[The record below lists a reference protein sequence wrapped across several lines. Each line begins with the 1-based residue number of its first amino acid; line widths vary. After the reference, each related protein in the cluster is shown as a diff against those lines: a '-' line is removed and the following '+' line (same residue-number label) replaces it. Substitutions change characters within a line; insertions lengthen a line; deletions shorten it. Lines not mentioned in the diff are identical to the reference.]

1 MKNHYEALRGPQLRV
16 PFHRYAGQH
25 GRVVSIER
33 FDASAAGAEV
43 LERFGITPEDVV
55 RAAPS
60 RWSAVASGSSPP
72 PRKGGFFV
80 QNIEQLERTARFLV
94 AAGKGILAADEST
107 RTMTKRLEA
116 NGLESTA
123 ESRRRYREM
132 LLLAPGLEEHISG
145 VILSDETFGQA
156 ASDGRPFPR
165 ALAER
170 AILPG
175 IKVDT
180 GATPLAGAPGE
191 TVTEGLDRLRERL
204 ESYAARARF
213 AKWRAVIA
221 VDEERPTAR
230 CVEANAHALARYAAL
245 CQEAGI
251 VPIVEPEVLMDGEH
265 SIGRCAEVTERV
277 QHAVFAELLAQGV
290 ALEGIVLKPN
300 MVVPGAAAVPRAT
313 VDEVADAT
321 LRVLRRTVPAAV
333 PGIAFLSGGQSPEL
347 ATAHLQALAAR
358 GPHPWQ
364 LTFSYARALQDP
376 ALAAWSRDSAC
387 PDVAREA
394 LLGRARANGLA
405 RDGAWWPE
413 VDAAPVV

>member
-1 MKNHYEALRGPQLRV
+1 M
-16 PFHRYAGQH
+16 
-25 GRVVSIER
+25 
-33 FDASAAGAEV
+33 
-43 LERFGITPEDVV
+43 
-55 RAAPS
+55 
-60 RWSAVASGSSPP
+60 
-72 PRKGGFFV
+72 
-80 QNIEQLERTARFLV
+80 
-94 AAGKGILAADEST
+94 
-107 RTMTKRLEA
+107 
-116 NGLESTA
+116 
-123 ESRRRYREM
+123 
-132 LLLAPGLEEHISG
+132 
-145 VILSDETFGQA
+145 
-156 ASDGRPFPR
+156 
-165 ALAER
+165 LAER

-204 ESYAARARF
+204 ESYGARARF

-251 VPIVEPEVLMDGEH
+251 LPIVEPEVLMDGEH

-277 QHAVFAELLAQGV
+277 QHAVFAELVAQGV

-300 MVVPGAAAVPRAT
+300 MVVSGAAAVPQAT

-321 LRVLRRTVPAAV
+321 LRVLRRTVPPAV

-376 ALAAWSRDSAC
+376 ALAAWSRDGAR

-394 LLGRARANGLA
+394 LLGRVRANGLA
-405 RDGAWWPE
+405 RDGAWSPE
-413 VDAAPVV
+413 VDAAPVA

>member
-1 MKNHYEALRGPQLRV
+1 VH
-16 PFHRYAGQH
+16 
-25 GRVVSIER
+25 
-33 FDASAAGAEV
+33 
-43 LERFGITPEDVV
+43 
-55 RAAPS
+55 
-60 RWSAVASGSSPP
+60 
-72 PRKGGFFV
+72 
-80 QNIEQLERTARFLV
+80 NIEQLERTARFLV
-94 AAGKGILAADEST
+94 TAGKGILAADEST

-116 NGLESTA
+116 NGLESTP

-145 VILSDETFGQA
+145 VILYHETFGQDV
-156 ASDGRPFPR
+156 SGGRPFPR

-180 GATPLAGAPGE
+180 GAKPLAGAPGE
-191 TVTEGLDRLRERL
+191 TVTEGLDSLRERL
-204 ESYAARARF
+204 EGYGARGARF

-221 VDEERPTAR
+221 VDEQRPTAR

-265 SIGRCAEVTERV
+265 SIERCAAVTERV
-277 QHAVFAELLAQGV
+277 QRAVFFALTAQGV

-300 MVVPGAAAVPRAT
+300 MVVPGATAEPQAT

-333 PGIAFLSGGQSPEL
+333 PGVAFLSGGQSPEL

-364 LTFSYARALQDP
+364 LTFSYGRALQDP
-376 ALAAWSRDSAC
+376 ALAAWSSDDARM
-387 PDVAREA
+387 DVAREA
-394 LLGRARANGLA
+394 LLARVRANGAA
-405 RDGAWWPE
+405 RDAAWSPDA
-413 VDAAPVV
+413 DAALAA

>member
-1 MKNHYEALRGPQLRV
+1 MQ
-16 PFHRYAGQH
+16 
-25 GRVVSIER
+25 S
-33 FDASAAGAEV
+33 
-43 LERFGITPEDVV
+43 
-55 RAAPS
+55 
-60 RWSAVASGSSPP
+60 
-72 PRKGGFFV
+72 
-80 QNIEQLERTARFLV
+80 IEQLEQTARFLV

-107 RTMTKRLEA
+107 GTMTRRMEA
-116 NGLESTA
+116 HGVESTV

-132 LLLAPGLEEHISG
+132 LLLAPGLEKHISG
-145 VILSDETFGQA
+145 AILYDETFGQA

-180 GATPLAGAPGE
+180 GAKPLAGAPGE
-191 TVTEGLDRLRERL
+191 TVTEGLDGLRERL
-204 ESYAARARF
+204 ESYGARARF

-251 VPIVEPEVLMDGEH
+251 VPIVEPEVLMDGDH
-265 SIGRCAEVTERV
+265 TIGRCAEVTERV
-277 QHAVFAELLAQGV
+277 QHAVFAELVAQGV

-300 MVVPGAAAVPRAT
+300 MVVSGAAAVPQAT

-376 ALAAWSRDSAC
+376 ALAAWSRDGAR

-394 LLGRARANGLA
+394 LLGRVRANGLA
-405 RDGAWWPE
+405 RDRAWSPE
-413 VDAAPVV
+413 VDAAPVA

>member
-1 MKNHYEALRGPQLRV
+1 V
-16 PFHRYAGQH
+16 P
-25 GRVVSIER
+25 
-33 FDASAAGAEV
+33 
-43 LERFGITPEDVV
+43 
-55 RAAPS
+55 
-60 RWSAVASGSSPP
+60 
-72 PRKGGFFV
+72 
-80 QNIEQLERTARFLV
+80 NIEQLERTARLLV

-165 ALAER
+165 ALADR

-180 GATPLAGAPGE
+180 GAKPLAGAPGE

-204 ESYAARARF
+204 ESYGARARF

-277 QHAVFAELLAQGV
+277 QHAVFAELVAQGL

-300 MVVPGAAAVPRAT
+300 MVVPGAAAVPQAT

-376 ALAAWSRDSAC
+376 ALAAWSRDDART
-387 PDVAREA
+387 DVAREA
-394 LLGRARANGLA
+394 LLARVRSNGSA
-405 RDGAWWPE
+405 RDGAWSPE
-413 VDAAPVV
+413 VDAAPVA